1 MVLEPP
7 EIAYIRNMLLD
18 AFSGVR
24 CPLLSADFG
33 GVFEL
38 MFKDGNEM
46 VPVDSV
52 WLSVDGVRAI
62 KPDAFCQ
69 LSHTQQWVCGVR

>member
-7 EIAYIRNMLLD
+7 EIAYIRNMLL
-18 AFSGVR
+18 ASFSGVR
-24 CPLLSADFG
+24 CSLLSAHFG

-38 MFKDGNEM
+38 TVKDGNEI
-46 VPVDSV
+46 VLADSA
-52 WLSVDGVRAI
+52 WLSVNGVRAI